1 LRFNLLEKEGGAM
14 ANRTGRVLGWVAAGW
29 AVVFFIGASF
39 RVLADCASFGL
50 PFTDLGAEGPG
61 FCAIVAEAYFSGL
74 TNGTSGTAYSPAA
87 NVTRLQMAAF
97 VTRTLDQSLLR
108 GSRRAALNQWW
119 NSTPHFDA
127 GFGVT
132 TVGSSPQLIQSD
144 GADVW
149 VPNYGSNTVSRVRG
163 SDGTILQTWTGAT
176 SAGAV
181 LVALGRVFVTEE
193 TNPGKLY
200 MIDPTATCPC
210 AVTTVTSSLGNTPIS
225 IAFDGNNIWT
235 ANYGGSVSIVTPGT
249 WAVTPATTGFS
260 HPSGVLFDG
269 TNVWVTDPGDNK
281 LKKLNPDGSIA
292 QAVTVGSTPL
302 GPAFDGHNIWVPN
315 NGDGSLTVVRASDGV
330 VLKTFSAGN
339 GDQNGL
345 NGPQT
350 AAFDG
355 QRILVTNYFGGVS
368 LFQATTLSPIAGF
381 ATTGMS
387 NPYGACSDG
396 VNFWVGDG
404 GGNTIGRF

>member
-74 TNGTSGTAYSPAA
+74 TNGTSGTAYSPGA

-97 VTRTLDQSLLR
+97 VTRTLDASLSR

-119 NSTPHFDA
+119 NSTPHFDQSL
-127 GFGVT
+127 GLT
-132 TVGSSPQLIQSD
+132 TVDSHPQLMASD
-144 GADVW
+144 GADIW
-149 VPNYGSNTVSRVRG
+149 VANLSGNTVSRVRG
-163 SDGTILQTWTGAT
+163 SDGSVLGTWTGAT
-176 SAGAV
+176 NAAGV
-181 LVALGRVFVTEE
+181 LIAMGRVFVTGE
-193 TNPGKLY
+193 TTPGKLY
-200 MIDPTATCPC
+200 MIDPTAAPG
-210 AVTTVTSSLGNTPIS
+210 AVTTVTSSLGDLPLG

-235 ANYGGSVSIVTPGT
+235 ANIGGVSIVTPGT
-249 WAVTPATTGFS
+249 WAVNTVTAGFS
-260 HPSGVLFDG
+260 EPIGALFDG
-269 TNVWVTDPGDNK
+269 TNVWVTDPGDGT
-281 LKKLNPDGSIA
+281 LKKLNSDGSIA
-292 QAVTVGSTPL
+292 QSLGVGSNPSS
-302 GPAFDGHNIWVPN
+302 PVFDGHNIWVPN
-315 NGDGSLTVVRASDGV
+315 LSGNSLTVVRASDGL

-339 GDQNGL
+339 GDQNGM
-345 NGPQT
+345 NQPTT

-355 QRILVTNYFGGVS
+355 QRILVTNQAGGLS
-368 LFQATTLSPIAGF
+368 LFQATTLSPIGFF
-381 ATTGMS
+381 ATTGMA

-396 VNFWVGDG
+396 ASFWVSFYGSG
-404 GGNTIGRF
+404 KIGRF

>member
-1 LRFNLLEKEGGAM
+1 
-14 ANRTGRVLGWVAAGW
+14 
-29 AVVFFIGASF
+29 VFFVGASF

-50 PFTDLGAEGPG
+50 PFVDVTSFCGP
-61 FCAIVAEAYFSGL
+61 IAEAYYTGL
-74 TNGTSGTAYSPAA
+74 TNGTGPTTFDPSS
-87 NVTRLQMAAF
+87 NVPRVQMAAF

-149 VPNYGSNTVSRVRG
+149 VPNYGSSTVSRVRG
-163 SDGTILQTWTGAT
+163 SDGAILQTWTGAT
-176 SAGAV
+176 SATGV
-181 LVALGRVFVTEE
+181 LVAMGKVFVTGQ
-193 TNPGKLY
+193 TSPGKLY

-210 AVTTVTSSLGNTPIS
+210 AVTTVTSSLGNMATG

-235 ANYGGSVSIVTPGT
+235 ANPGGSVSIVTPGT

-260 HPSGVLFDG
+260 QPIGALFDG
-269 TNVWVTDPGDNK
+269 TSVWVTDQGDGK
-281 LKKLNPDGSIA
+281 LKKLNPDGSVA
-292 QAVTVGSTPL
+292 QTVTVGSTPL
-302 GPAFDGHNIWVPN
+302 LPIFDGHNIWVPN

-345 NGPQT
+345 HGPQT
-350 AAFDG
+350 ASFDG
-355 QRILVTNYFGGVS
+355 QRILVTNFFGGVS
-368 LFQATTLSPIAGF
+368 LFQATTLSPIGFF
-381 ATTGMS
+381 ATTGMA

-396 VNFWVGDG
+396 VNFWVADG
-404 GGNTIGRF
+404 GGSSIGRF